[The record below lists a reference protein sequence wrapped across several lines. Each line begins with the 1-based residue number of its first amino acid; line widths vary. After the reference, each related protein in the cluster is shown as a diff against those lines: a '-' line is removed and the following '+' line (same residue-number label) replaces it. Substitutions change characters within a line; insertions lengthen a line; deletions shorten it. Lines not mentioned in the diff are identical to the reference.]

1 MKTFEIEFRCLINET
16 EFEKLNTKLK
26 VDGKYLGPDNKDTY
40 FFLFPDKLLKVTK
53 NASSAKAKIS
63 LKMNRIGNGSDF
75 EEIEI
80 GIIPED
86 TEKAVKM
93 FDMLGFDDGQSV
105 FQFRDNYEYKGVI
118 ISIKYTESWGFHVEL
133 ETLVD
138 DISKKAAAEEQIR
151 QVADQLGLTIM
162 DEEHLKEFTAKIDDG
177 WKRGEY
183 SRSEFEQRMN
193 E

>member
-26 VDGKYLGPDNKDTY
+26 KDGKYLGPDNKDTY
-40 FFLFPDKLLKVTK
+40 FFLLPDKLLKVTK

-93 FDMLGFDDGQSV
+93 FEMLGFDDGQSV
-105 FQFRDNYEYKGVI
+105 FQFRDNYEYKDVT

-138 DISKKAAAEEQIR
+138 DISKKAAAEEHIR

-162 DEEHLKEFTAKIDDG
+162 DEEHLKAFTAKIDDG

-183 SRSEFEQRMN
+183 SKSEFEQR
-193 E
+193 